1 MVMEKYPR
9 ILTWL
14 TILIL
19 LGVVGSL
26 LREAIFPPS
35 PAFVLSRESGDVASL
50 YYYWRGFGFG
60 ALRSGTIPLW
70 NPAVFCGVP
79 FAAYP
84 ESALFYPLN
93 LVFLLLP
100 LPTALN
106 TSFIIHL
113 GLLALFTF
121 CWLRYTGSGRLPAL
135 LGSLA
140 LTGSGPVILHL
151 TAGHLSNICTL
162 AWVPLIFLVAEN
174 FFRTRKLSRAAGAG
188 VLIGC
193 QLLAGHWQ
201 YAYYTVLG
209 LTAYAIGRTLIE
221 RRPENGRRLILP
233 AGALL
238 AGAAALGLA
247 AVQILPALEL
257 AGDSFRQKPD
267 IGWAA
272 AFSLPP
278 ANLATFILPGWLG
291 DSLTSLYRGEN
302 YFWEMCGYLGLI
314 PLVLAAAALLFRRD
328 RFTVLLAVLAGLA
341 ILVALGDSTPLFG
354 VIYRVVPGFRFFRGH
369 AKLLFFAA
377 FFLATLA
384 ARGADRLF
392 GRIRS
397 GGPDRLGSRNRPRRL
412 AVGGAAALLIAG
424 AAALLFSLFASPE
437 PPGWWRERIEG
448 DLLRGRHY
456 EIVPPGQPEWWERL
470 AAQTPPD
477 RDYPGYVRRLVG
489 ETPFPKNSW
498 RTLRVGLG
506 RLGLS
511 AAALGLLG
519 AAILFAPRRRRWW
532 AAAVCL
538 LAGGEIALWAGPYVT
553 GFDSRVCRWDGEIAV
568 FFAGR
573 EEPFRYLAFD
583 PADYNRGM
591 EKGFDSILGY
601 QSDVPRRYL
610 EYLNYSQGLPPE
622 YPQLVPVVTAYSPL
636 LDLLNARYFLIP
648 PGAADGPD
656 RFRKVLSVPG
666 GEIRENPAAADRVLI
681 SGRGWVLPS
690 PAEIPAALNR
700 AGYRPEEEVFLEGE
714 PPERFLRK
722 GEAAPGEARITS
734 RGINRV
740 RVEAEL
746 RRDGVLL
753 LNDSF
758 APGWKAYREGEEI
771 PLYRANYLMRAVCLD
786 QGEHQ
791 IDFRYR
797 PLSFYL
803 GAAVSL
809 ATLIALGI
817 GLILSVIRRS
827 SIEPS
832 GNR

>member
-1 MVMEKYPR
+1 MEMEKHPR
-9 ILTWL
+9 TLTWL

-19 LGVVGSL
+19 LGVVGFL

-100 LPTALN
+100 LPAALN
-106 TSFIIHL
+106 ASFLIHL
-113 GLLALFTF
+113 WLLALFTF
-121 CWLRYTGSGRLPAL
+121 LWLRYTGSGRLPAL

-162 AWVPLIFLVAEN
+162 AWVPLVFLAAEN
-174 FFRTRKLSRAAGAG
+174 FFRTRKLSRAAGVG
-188 VLIGC
+188 VLVGC
-193 QLLAGHWQ
+193 QILAGHWQ

-209 LTAYAIGRTLIE
+209 LAAYAIGRILIE
-221 RRPENGRRLILP
+221 RRPKNGRRLIIP

-302 YFWEMCGYLGLI
+302 YFWEMCGYLGFI
-314 PLVLAAAALLFRRD
+314 PLVLATAALLFRRD

-341 ILVALGDSTPLFG
+341 ILVALGGSTPLFG

-377 FFLATLA
+377 FFLSTLA

-392 GRIRS
+392 GRIKIA
-397 GGPDRLGSRNRPRRL
+397 GSANPGNRRRQRRL
-412 AVGGAAALLIAG
+412 AAGGTAALPIAG
-424 AAALLFSLFASPE
+424 TAALLFSLFASPE
-437 PPGWWRERIEG
+437 PPGWWRERIED

-456 EIVPPGQPEWWERL
+456 EIVPPGQPDWWERL

-489 ETPFPKNSW
+489 ETPFPENSW

-511 AAALGLLG
+511 AAVLGLLG
-519 AAILFAPRRRRWW
+519 AAILFVPRRRRWW

-553 GFDSRVCRWDGEIAV
+553 GFDSRVCLWDGEIAA

-573 EEPFRYLAFD
+573 EDPFRYLAFD

-601 QSDVPRRYL
+601 QADVPRRYL

-636 LDLLNARYFLIP
+636 LDLLNTRYFLIP

-666 GEIRENPAAADRVLI
+666 GEIRENPAAADRVLV
-681 SGRGWVLPS
+681 SGRGRVLSS

-700 AGYRPEEEVFLEGE
+700 AGYRPEEEVFLEGK

-722 GEAAPGEARITS
+722 GEAVPGEARITG

-746 RRDGVLL
+746 EGDGVLL

-809 ATLIALGI
+809 AALIALGI
-817 GLILSVIRRS
+817 WFILSAARRRR
-827 SIEPS
+827 IEPS